1 MFDVFKNSCVHEQ
14 KKLLVQTQEQ
24 FPDIANLHIF
34 KSAEYVVNK
43 HKTPG
48 VQPATGL

>member
-1 MFDVFKNSCVHEQ
+1 MNRRNCWFKTQ
-14 KKLLVQTQEQ
+14 KQ
-24 FPDIANLHIF
+24 FPGVENLHIF